1 MSQSIGYARVSAR
14 DQNPQLQLDAFAAA
28 GCDRLF
34 VEKASGALR
43 ERPQLSAALEY
54 ARAGDVLVVWKL
66 DRLGRSLP
74 NTIELMTQL
83 KARKIDIRVLTMPVD
98 TTTTMGKALFY
109 MAAIFA
115 EVEREF
121 ILERAAAGR
130 AAARARGE
138 TGGRPRAV
146 TPEKLAAARALLE
159 TKRTIAQA
167 AAAVG
172 VGRSTLYRYLSVP
185 QPGPGADGGTQVSD
199 TSFEMPEWL
208 PPVGQPTHSR
218 K

>member
-1 MSQSIGYARVSAR
+1 VSQTIGYARVSAR

-83 KARKIDIRVLTMPVD
+83 DARKIDIRVLTMPVD

-115 EVEREF
+115 EIEREF

-172 VGRSTLYRYLSVP
+172 VGRSTLYRYLNVP
-185 QPGPGADGGTQVSD
+185 QPSAGVDGGTEVSD

-208 PPVGQPTHSR
+208 PEVGEPTHSR

>member
-1 MSQSIGYARVSAR
+1 
-14 DQNPQLQLDAFAAA
+14 
-28 GCDRLF
+28 
-34 VEKASGALR
+34 
-43 ERPQLSAALEY
+43 
-54 ARAGDVLVVWKL
+54 
-66 DRLGRSLP
+66 
-74 NTIELMTQL
+74 
-83 KARKIDIRVLTMPVD
+83 MPVD

-115 EVEREF
+115 EIEREF

-172 VGRSTLYRYLSVP
+172 VGRSTLYRYLNVP
-185 QPGPGADGGTQVSD
+185 QPSAGVDGGTEVSD

-208 PPVGQPTHSR
+208 PEVGEPTHSR